1 MTTGG
6 RAVRRASRR
15 ALSAALLGAA
25 LCAGLACGGGP
36 DIILRTASGKGAT
49 AEDIDR
55 EPLWLLPPG
64 GVGWLHLEVGPSA
77 SSELGQYVL
86 AELRARFPMPEGAGF
101 VFERDVARLS
111 LASYSMQGFDVAGV
125 ASGRFDA
132 ARIEAAASG
141 PGALAPALVK
151 SEYAGRTLFT
161 AASVGFV
168 LLTPQTALFGN
179 ETGIRRCLDRIAESR
194 VADDL
199 PPWVKELLQAPS
211 AAFSL
216 GVDLQASPLTAALAG
231 KLSALRGA
239 STARALGNFEPP
251 GINLAGT
258 IGHADHEAAR
268 ATAAA
273 LLQAGSSLNV
283 YGGLFGLGQP
293 LRKLETQAVGSD
305 TQVALAVDGGAVRVL
320 MQKLLPPPP
329 ARRSARRTPPFT
341 SPPFTPERRHA
352 AGLQSTPERA
362 GAAALASSRTRP

>member
-1 MTTGG
+1 
-6 RAVRRASRR
+6 
-15 ALSAALLGAA
+15 
-25 LCAGLACGGGP
+25 
-36 DIILRTASGKGAT
+36 
-49 AEDIDR
+49 
-55 EPLWLLPPG
+55 
-64 GVGWLHLEVGPSA
+64 
-77 SSELGQYVL
+77 
-86 AELRARFPMPEGAGF
+86 
-101 VFERDVARLS
+101 
-111 LASYSMQGFDVAGV
+111 
-125 ASGRFDA
+125 
-132 ARIEAAASG
+132 
-141 PGALAPALVK
+141 
-151 SEYAGRTLFT
+151 GRTLFT

-293 LRKLETQAVGSD
+293 L
-305 TQVALAVDGGAVRVL
+305 
-320 MQKLLPPPP
+320 
-329 ARRSARRTPPFT
+329 
-341 SPPFTPERRHA
+341 
-352 AGLQSTPERA
+352 
-362 GAAALASSRTRP
+362 